1 MPYISPDI
9 ILEAKKIDLLT
20 YLNNY
25 EPDELVRISGNVYT
39 TRSQDSLKISNGKWM
54 WWSRGIGGRSA
65 LDYLIKVKGHSFLKA
80 VETITGKSAVC
91 PPVYQ
96 KVKEKP
102 KKALLLPKP
111 NKCKSNMVMYLKN
124 RGIDADIINYC
135 IQTGRVYESYPYNN
149 VVFIGL
155 DSSGKARSA
164 SLRGIK
170 SDFIGEANGSDK
182 EYSFYIPAQIKS
194 NFVLLFDSAID
205 LLSYAT
211 LIKLCGRN
219 WSEGN
224 LLSLC
229 GVYQPAKNV
238 EQSKIPKALN
248 RFLNEHPEINTVAF
262 HFDNDTAGK
271 LASKAI
277 KTVLPKQYYI
287 IDKPPPMGKDY
298 NDFLCMKLGIG
309 ITKRDSKK
317 NERINTR

>member
-39 TRSQDSLKISNGKWM
+39 TRSHDSLKISNGKWM

-111 NKCKSNMVMYLKN
+111 NKCQSNMVMYLKN

-182 EYSFYIPAQIKS
+182 EYSFSIPAQKKS
-194 NFVLLFDSAID
+194 NCVHLFESAID